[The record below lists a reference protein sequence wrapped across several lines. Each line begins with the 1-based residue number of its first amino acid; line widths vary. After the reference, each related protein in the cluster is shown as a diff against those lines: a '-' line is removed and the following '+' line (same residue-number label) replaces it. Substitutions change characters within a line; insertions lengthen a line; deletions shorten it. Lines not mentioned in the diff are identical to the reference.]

1 MFANESNNISATI
14 KNNGTGNADA
24 FNVSFEV
31 GTFSEQVSVA
41 AGLPADENVTVS
53 VTDPTIRTA
62 GDSVTIN
69 VTADFNGG
77 VNESDESNNALNIT
91 KTVVNNGY
99 KGKRYTGGEDLETI
113 QEHTLKGNI
122 SYSVGDSYYLSAY
135 YNSNWTTYKANWTAN
150 NLSIPETATIKKA
163 RLYVHYTWDKADVM
177 PDEANL
183 TFNNETQTLDK
194 HYSDRKGH
202 GYYNYPYGMLAY
214 NVTADFNASSNT
226 AVLTN
231 SHPGGDNV
239 SMRGM
244 VLVVIYADESE
255 PERTIYLNEE
265 FDMLYGGSY
274 KCTTPEEATAYAPFP
289 GAGELENVKKA
300 TLITVAPGASGPEGE
315 LIFNGQTWYDVWNFA
330 GSSQI
335 GINETDVTSLL
346 NATANEAG
354 FQSSGD
360 FMEASNAILVLEAYK
375 GAEISIEPKSTI
387 VQPQDQFDVNI
398 TVNPIG
404 NYSIYGV
411 EYYLKYNTS
420 VVKAETQNKGPS
432 LGGYDD
438 TIVVSNEIDHANGVV
453 SYAETIKNSS
463 GATEEGTVATIQFT
477 AIGERGATTGL
488 NLTGVIIV
496 RDGGNEA
503 EYIVN
508 NGSAMIYD
516 NLPPEAKG
524 YSKFRYNYASKKF
537 ESLALLCSNST
548 NPVESKGYNITSV
561 RWSFGDG
568 QYGTSEGGLP
578 DDARDGICVCKNHSY
593 TSWKW
598 NSTAG
603 AYEPFY
609 ASVTVTD
616 DGCPEASDTTEFDVM
631 VHMAADANG
640 DGKVNILDAV
650 YVGMHF
656 GEEGDRNCTPGPT
669 CCEHS
674 WDDPQGDAA
683 DLNNDCKINILDA
696 VIVGTM
702 WGHTA
707 Y

>member
-1 MFANESNNISATI
+1 MLD
-14 KNNGTGNADA
+14 GNDLLMAADD
-24 FNVSFEV
+24 
-31 GTFSEQVSVA
+31 TH
-41 AGLPADENVTVS
+41 
-53 VTDPTIRTA
+53 
-62 GDSVTIN
+62 
-69 VTADFNGG
+69 GG
-77 VNESDESNNALNIT
+77 
-91 KTVVNNGY
+91 
-99 KGKRYTGGEDLETI
+99 
-113 QEHTLKGNI
+113 
-122 SYSVGDSYYLSAY
+122 
-135 YNSNWTTYKANWTAN
+135 
-150 NLSIPETATIKKA
+150 
-163 RLYVHYTWDKADVM
+163 
-177 PDEANL
+177 
-183 TFNNETQTLDK
+183 
-194 HYSDRKGH
+194 
-202 GYYNYPYGMLAY
+202 YNYG
-214 NVTADFNASSNT
+214 
-226 AVLTN
+226 
-231 SHPGGDNV
+231 V
-239 SMRGM
+239 S
-244 VLVVIYADESE
+244 
-255 PERTIYLNEE
+255 
-265 FDMLYGGSY
+265 
-274 KCTTPEEATAYAPFP
+274 PEEATATVVFP
-289 GAGELENVKKA
+289 ESSPIDVANVRSA
-300 TLITVAPGASGPEGE
+300 TLVSVVAQGMEPGSNMLFNDEVIKNDAWDSPTEAYSDSKINVESVNVTANLTASGNNMG
-315 LIFNGQTWYDVWNFA
+315 FRDTG
-330 GSSQI
+330 
-335 GINETDVTSLL
+335 TS
-346 NATANEAG
+346 G
-354 FQSSGD
+354 MQ
-360 FMEASNAILVLEAYK
+360 ASNAILMVEYKK

-398 TVNPIG
+398 TVNPRG
-404 NYSIYGV
+404 NSISGV

-420 VVKAETQNKGPS
+420 VVRAETQNKGPF

-438 TIVVSNEIDHANGVV
+438 TLLVSNEIDHANGVV

-463 GATEEGTVATIQFT
+463 SATEEGTVATIQFT
-477 AIGERGATTGL
+477 AIGERRATTGL

-496 RDGGNEA
+496 RNDGNET

-508 NGSAMIYD
+508 NGNVGIYD

-548 NPVESKGYNITSV
+548 NPDELKGYNITYV

-578 DDARDGICVCKNHSY
+578 DDAQDGICVCKNHSY

-603 AYEPFY
+603 AYEPFH

-631 VHMAADANG
+631 VHMTADANG

-656 GEEGDRNCTPGPT
+656 GESCPGSA
-669 CCEHS
+669 CCGHS

-683 DLNNDCKINILDA
+683 DMNNDCKINILDA